1 MAEIRIAIIGFG
13 KIAQDQHVPA
23 IAANS
28 AFRLVAAV
36 APRGTPSVDVPVFRD
51 HGEML
56 RQIRPDAVAICTP
69 PAPRHAIARDCLDA
83 GVHVLLEKPPGVTLG
98 EVSDLARLSE
108 QRRVTLFTTWH
119 AQYNE
124 GVGEAAR
131 LIAEQG
137 LRSMRIDWLE
147 DVEKWHPGQQWIWQP
162 GGFGVF
168 DAGINALS
176 IATLLS
182 PSVLLL
188 RKARMHLHH
197 DGQQPIAAI
206 LTMESAGAAGPIEAV
221 LDWRHKGE
229 ERWTIEAITATG
241 TRLMLSEGGA
251 VLRVGD
257 GDPRRG
263 AGSEYPA
270 LYARFEEL
278 VRTLESH
285 VDVEPLRLA
294 ADCYL
299 LAERLAAD

>member
-13 KIAQDQHVPA
+13 KIAHDQHVPT
-23 IAANS
+23 IAANA
-28 AFRLVAAV
+28 AFKLVAAV
-36 APRGTPSVDVPVFRD
+36 SPRAAPSVDVPVFQD

-69 PAPRHAIARDCLDA
+69 PGPRHAIARDCLDL

-98 EVSDLARLSE
+98 EVMDLAKLCE
-108 QRRVTLFTTWH
+108 PRRVSLFTTWH

-131 LIAEQG
+131 RIAEEG
-137 LRSMRIDWLE
+137 LHSLRIDWFE
-147 DVEKWHPGQQWIWQP
+147 NVEKWHPGQQWIWQP

-188 RKARMHLHH
+188 RKARMHLHQG
-197 DGQQPIAAI
+197 GQQPIAAR
-206 LTMESAGAAGPIEAV
+206 LTMESSGATGPIEAM

-229 ERWTIEAITATG
+229 ERWTIEVTTRAG
-241 TRLMLSEGGA
+241 TRLVLSEGGA
-251 VLRVGD
+251 VLRIGD
-257 GDPRRG
+257 GHPRRG

-278 VRTLESH
+278 VRTQESH
-285 VDVEPLRLA
+285 IDVEPLRLT
-294 ADCYL
+294 ADAYM
-299 LAERLAAD
+299 LAERLAAS

>member
-13 KIAQDQHVPA
+13 KIALDQHVPA
-23 IAANS
+23 IAANP
-28 AFRLVAAV
+28 AFKLVAAV
-36 APRGTPSVDVPVFRD
+36 APRGTPSVDAPIFKD

-56 RQIRPDAVAICTP
+56 RQVRPDAVAICTP

-83 GVHVLLEKPPGVTLG
+83 GAHVLLEKPPGVTLG
-98 EVSDLARLSE
+98 EVNDLARLCE
-108 QRRVTLFTTWH
+108 QRRRSLFTTWH
-119 AQYNE
+119 AQYND
-124 GVGEAAR
+124 GVREAAR

-137 LRSMRIDWLE
+137 LRSLRIDWLE

-188 RKARMHLHH
+188 RKARMDLHS
-197 DGQQPIAAI
+197 DGQQPIAAM
-206 LTMESAGAAGPIEAV
+206 LTMESPGVAGPIEAL

-229 ERWTIEAITATG
+229 ERWTIEATTLTG

-251 VLRVGD
+251 VLRIGD

-263 AGSEYPA
+263 TGREYPA
-270 LYARFEEL
+270 LYARFEQL
-278 VRTLESH
+278 VRARESH
-285 VDVEPLRLA
+285 VDVEPLRLT
-294 ADCYL
+294 ADAFL
-299 LAERLAAD
+299 LAERVTAD